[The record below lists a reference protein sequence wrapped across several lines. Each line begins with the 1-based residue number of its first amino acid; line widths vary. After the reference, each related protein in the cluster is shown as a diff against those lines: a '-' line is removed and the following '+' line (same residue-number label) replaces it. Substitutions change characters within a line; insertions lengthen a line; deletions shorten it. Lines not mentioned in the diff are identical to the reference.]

1 MRAPAAVVGH
11 GRARPD
17 RAQRDRGGPR
27 THYGPAAETP
37 TVRYG
42 GLGHHVRVTNR
53 AGPVSE
59 REAEVHAALG
69 EHLSNAEIAHRLF
82 ISVRT
87 VESHVSALLR
97 KFGVT
102 DRRALAALAPRPEEP
117 APAPGLFSG
126 LPAQRTTFV
135 GRGAERGTIVAA
147 LQDERLVTLVGPGGV
162 GKTRLAAVSAEAAA
176 AAFPFG
182 GAFVDLVPARGGFV
196 DQAAAAALG
205 VVPRAQE
212 SPADAVVARLR
223 QGRSLLVLDNCEHVV
238 ADAAAFTE
246 RILAACPATTVL
258 ATSRERLGVPGERIV
273 PVAPLPLESDAVAL
287 FRDRAGAVD
296 PGFAADADVIERLCA
311 RLDGVPLAIELAAA
325 RSGALDAADLLAGLD
340 DALRLLAGGRGQD
353 ARHRSLRAVVDWSY
367 LLLDDDEKEVF
378 RRLAAFVGGFDL
390 DAVTAVAAPG
400 QRAVAADL
408 LGRLV
413 DKNLVA
419 RRRAGGWRL
428 LETVRAFAAE
438 LLERSDER
446 DVVRQRHLEWATA
459 TAAELERRAEGW
471 QGRFDAAADDLR
483 SALIDTPTHGL
494 ARSLG
499 RLCFARRFLAESLAH
514 FRTAAA
520 LAPSAAEAVVAL
532 QAAAGTAH
540 VATASPLA
548 FQLLIDA
555 AERARDAGDGAV
567 QAVAQARVVELAD
580 RFHTFFDTGIPPGRL
595 SALLADAT
603 AAAGPNPTPT
613 VRAHLAVAAA
623 WNAGAELMT
632 PDPGLATAALQVAR
646 ESGDPLVLSA
656 ALDAVMSAA
665 AHDGRLRDA
674 NILSAERLAVQA
686 TLDRYEPTAAPEIE
700 DAFHVG
706 AVCAIAAGDLP
717 AAVRIAVQ
725 VRDDDLVGE
734 HPYLSASNLVPALV
748 LSGDLDEALHSA
760 TSMWEFWELAGRPAA
775 AWMASV
781 VAFAALGWG
790 LHDDPAGF
798 RRWRARVD
806 EVASASTA
814 SASRNL
820 APAAAFADARYAV
833 HTGVTGRAAELVERA
848 FADHGRSHY
857 WPFAAAAGAELAVVA
872 GLPDA
877 ADRLAAAA
885 RAAAEN
891 DWAAA
896 ALARATGRL
905 RGDRTA
911 LVEAAAGWERI
922 GARFEHTATLA
933 LLG

>member
-1 MRAPAAVVGH
+1 MNI
-11 GRARPD
+11 
-17 RAQRDRGGPR
+17 R
-27 THYGPAAETP
+27 T
-37 TVRYG
+37 
-42 GLGHHVRVTNR
+42 
-53 AGPVSE
+53 GPVSE

-97 KFGVT
+97 KYGVS
-102 DRRALAALAPRPEEP
+102 DRRALAALAPRPHEP
-117 APAPGLFSG
+117 APAPGRLGGF
-126 LPAQRTTFV
+126 PAARTTFV
-135 GRGAERGTIVAA
+135 GREQERAVILDA
-147 LQDERLVTLVGPGGV
+147 LQDDRLVTLVGPGGV
-162 GKTRLAAVSAEAAA
+162 GKTRLAVVSAEAAA
-176 AAFPFG
+176 AGFPFG
-182 GAFVDLVPARGGFV
+182 GAFVDLVPARDGFV
-196 DQAAAAALG
+196 GQAVAAALG

-212 SPADAVVARLR
+212 SPADAVVERLR
-223 QGRSLLVLDNCEHVV
+223 RGRSLLVLDNCEHLV
-238 ADAAAFTE
+238 AEAAAFAE
-246 RILAACPATTVL
+246 RVLSACPGTTVL

-273 PVAPLPLESDAVAL
+273 PVAPLPLESDAVVL

-296 PGFAADADVIERLCA
+296 PGFSADVDIVARLCT

-325 RSGALDAADLLAGLD
+325 RSGSLGAADLLAGLD
-340 DALRLLAGGRGQD
+340 DALRLLAGGRGHD
-353 ARHRSLRAVVDWSY
+353 ERHRSLRAVIDWSY
-367 LLLDDDEKEVF
+367 LLLDDDEREVF
-378 RRLAAFVGGFDL
+378 RRLAVFVGGFDL

-400 QRAVAADL
+400 RRAAAADV

-438 LLERSDER
+438 LLERSDEHG
-446 DVVRQRHLEWATA
+446 VVRRRHLVWAAA
-459 TAAELERRAEGW
+459 TAAELEGRADGW
-471 QGRFDAAADDLR
+471 AARFAAAADDLR
-483 SALIDTPTHGL
+483 SALVGAPADAGAPAHAL

-499 RLCFARRFLAESLAH
+499 RLCFARRFLVESLAH
-514 FRTAAA
+514 FRVAAA
-520 LAPSAAEAVVAL
+520 RAPSAAEAVVDL
-532 QAAAGTAH
+532 RAAAGTAH

-548 FQLLIDA
+548 FQLLIEA
-555 AERARDAGDGAV
+555 AERARDAGDGAA
-567 QAVAQARVVELAD
+567 QAIAQARVVELAD
-580 RFHTFFDTGIPPGRL
+580 RFHTFFDTGTPPERL

-603 AAAGPNPTPT
+603 VAAGPHPTPT
-613 VRAHLAVAAA
+613 VRACLAVAAA
-623 WNAGAELMT
+623 WNAGVERMT
-632 PDPGLATAALQVAR
+632 PDPGLATVALLLAR
-646 ESGDPLVLSA
+646 ESGDALVLSA
-656 ALDAVMSAA
+656 ALDAVISVA
-665 AHDGRLRDA
+665 AHAGRLREA
-674 NILSAERLAVQA
+674 NRLSGERLAVQA

-700 DAFHVG
+700 DAFYVG

-717 AAVRIAVQ
+717 AAVRIASQ

-748 LSGDLDEALHSA
+748 LSGDLDEALRSA
-760 TSMWEFWELAGRPAA
+760 TTMWKFWDRAGRPGA

-790 LHDDPAGF
+790 LHGDHAGF
-798 RRWRARVD
+798 QRWRARVD

-814 SASRNL
+814 SASRNQ

-833 HTGVTGRAAELVERA
+833 HTGDLGRAAELVERA
-848 FADHGRSHY
+848 SADHRHSHY
-857 WPFAAAAGAELAVVA
+857 WPYALAAGAELAVVA

-877 ADRLAAAA
+877 ADRLAVAA

-905 RGDRTA
+905 RGDRSA
-911 LVEAAAGWERI
+911 LIDAAAGWERI
-922 GARFEHTATLA
+922 GARSEHTATLA
-933 LLG
+933 LLQ